1 MRKVSMKKITEV
13 LRLHFKLNLSLR
25 QSASASKV
33 SMGTASNYINRF
45 KELKIDIDN
54 FISLN
59 EIEQERLF
67 YPKRNDVGIKPNSS
81 KVMPDY
87 IYVHNAYA
95 DHIRTASRLTS
106 GHSAEVDSYTLPIY
120 IRTI

>member
-1 MRKVSMKKITEV
+1 
-13 LRLHFKLNLSLR
+13 
-25 QSASASKV
+25 
-33 SMGTASNYINRF
+33 MGTASNYINRF

-59 EIEQERLF
+59 EIEQEGLF

-87 IYVHNAYA
+87 IYVHNELKKTNQRN
-95 DHIRTASRLTS
+95 ISFI
-106 GHSAEVDSYTLPIY
+106 V
-120 IRTI
+120 